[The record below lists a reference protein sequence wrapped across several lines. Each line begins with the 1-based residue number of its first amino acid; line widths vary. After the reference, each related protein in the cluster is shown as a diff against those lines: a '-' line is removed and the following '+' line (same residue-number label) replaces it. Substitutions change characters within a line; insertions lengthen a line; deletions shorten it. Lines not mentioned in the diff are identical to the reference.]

1 MGSPYLEG
9 LKKKNVEVLLLWD
22 RIDEWMMGSLT
33 EFEGKKFIS
42 ATAADLELGDIKT
55 KDGEPEQA
63 VETSKADEDAAV
75 ARFKAA
81 LGDRVADVKA
91 SARLV
96 DSATCVV
103 GAHDQML
110 TQQMRRMLEAAGQ
123 TVPEEKYTLE
133 VNVENPLVQKALKET
148 DPAKFSEWAAV
159 LLDQA
164 LLAEEGSLKDPSGF
178 LKRLNALLLS

>member
-1 MGSPYLEG
+1 
-9 LKKKNVEVLLLWD
+9 
-22 RIDEWMMGSLT
+22 
-33 EFEGKKFIS
+33 
-42 ATAADLELGDIKT
+42 
-55 KDGEPEQA
+55 
-63 VETSKADEDAAV
+63 
-75 ARFKAA
+75 
-81 LGDRVADVKA
+81 
-91 SARLV
+91 
-96 DSATCVV
+96 
-103 GAHDQML
+103 ML

-133 VNVENPLVQKALKET
+133 ANVENPLVQKALKET